1 MTYCA
6 QLLNVTLETDI
17 SKDDTL
23 GKEKV
28 KEPQTDEYIQE
39 KIRLSH

>member
-6 QLLNVTLETDI
+6 QLLNVTLEIDI
-17 SKDDTL
+17 SKDVML

-28 KEPQTDEYIQE
+28 KEP
-39 KIRLSH
+39 

>member
-1 MTYCA
+1 MTYCE

-17 SKDDTL
+17 SKDVML
-23 GKEKV
+23 GKKEV
-28 KEPQTDEYIQE
+28 KETQIDEYIQE